1 MRITSAGSVGINTTS
16 PSGKLDIRDLG
27 NGTFPSAGQPGTG
40 LNIRRGD
47 GILGM
52 AMGYEDNQGNS
63 YIQVQRMDGTATYYN
78 LTLQPNGGNV
88 LIGTNTNNGYK
99 LQVSGNI
106 YASGAMYSNSSI
118 YAIGGI
124 GSQAGIVIDY
134 GYAYGLNSNN
144 QVAANAWYMQV
155 STSWSNGFR
164 FFYGGTGVGTG
175 AAKANIDTAGNYS
188 VLSDISKKKDIALS
202 TLGLSKILLLK
213 PSTFKFKDD
222 EKEEEQLGFIAQEV
236 RDIIPQAYYEDG
248 EGDDK
253 FIGLTYSSIIPVLV
267 KAIQELKAENDTLKE
282 ILQRNNIQ

>member
-1 MRITSAGSVGINTTS
+1 
-16 PSGKLDIRDLG
+16 
-27 NGTFPSAGQPGTG
+27 
-40 LNIRRGD
+40 
-47 GILGM
+47 
-52 AMGYEDNQGNS
+52 
-63 YIQVQRMDGTATYYN
+63 
-78 LTLQPNGGNV
+78 
-88 LIGTNTNNGYK
+88 
-99 LQVSGNI
+99 
-106 YASGAMYSNSSI
+106 
-118 YAIGGI
+118 
-124 GSQAGIVIDY
+124 
-134 GYAYGLNSNN
+134 
-144 QVAANAWYMQV
+144 MQV

-164 FFYGGTGVGTG
+164 FFYGGTSVGTG

-267 KAIQELKAENDTLKE
+267 KAIQELSAEINLLK
-282 ILQRNNIQ
+282 QK